1 MTTYNTMNPVP
12 SSDARDRYDNSENL
26 DNFSNGPLDAYPDRF
41 GVSRQSLQ
49 GIRNASQYV
58 DLGPYA
64 AGLNFTSRN
73 QVFSYD
79 AGSGAEFYAPGP
91 SITLPYTTTGAGAG
105 EIANFRSVGDA
116 ILRSDLAASDGAEL
130 VGYGGRSVAA
140 RLDDARSVLDFGAA
154 GDGVAD
160 DTAAFS
166 AAAKAAIGFNNIP
179 APENNINRAHMCSV
193 NVPAGDYR
201 LTAEVDTG
209 GKEVTWVL
217 DPGAA
222 VVGFD
227 FINGTILRPGQRQND
242 YHHGTTDY
250 ACSYSIRSNGSL
262 EESAEILGISSPEQL
277 GVYTDRDSV
286 SLFVD
291 NTSPPVLVDAAT
303 ATYTATTVALD
314 SAPPAASVLRY
325 RVGMIVD
332 TKHAPK
338 WSGFIESWSAAG
350 DVITVSGWH
359 RADGVGTAGT
369 PANGT
374 GAYVNPITK
383 IWAHNANVTL
393 TAAGHA
399 IGASGFELGML
410 NQKGAS
416 SNNFDDEVNRCWGF
430 DSVNLGTYK
439 AQAAFVAR
447 GEWHYGYLS
456 RGQDV
461 GFKYISPAAPGVAY
475 AAVDVGN
482 NPYWVVNQGGSMEIG
497 GMTTAA
503 PVVLDF
509 HSSGNIN
516 DYDARLLASGGGA
529 GSAQGSI
536 QIDAT
541 VLVTPT
547 ITSSADAVSNLGSSA
562 IRWNTIYASSGTIN
576 TSDAREKTSVIA
588 LTPGEINA
596 AKTLGREIGTYKFLS
611 AVAAKGTDARNHIG
625 MTVQRAIE
633 ILLENSLDPMSY
645 GFICYDEW
653 EATSDQF
660 DGEGNVVVAGRG
672 AGSRYGFRMDEMLAF
687 IAAGFE
693 ARLSALE
700 SV

>member
-1 MTTYNTMNPVP
+1 V
-12 SSDARDRYDNSENL
+12 R
-26 DNFSNGPLDAYPDRF
+26 
-41 GVSRQSLQ
+41 
-49 GIRNASQYV
+49 
-58 DLGPYA
+58 
-64 AGLNFTSRN
+64 
-73 QVFSYD
+73 
-79 AGSGAEFYAPGP
+79 
-91 SITLPYTTTGAGAG
+91 
-105 EIANFRSVGDA
+105 
-116 ILRSDLAASDGAEL
+116 
-130 VGYGGRSVAA
+130 
-140 RLDDARSVLDFGAA
+140 DFGAT

-179 APENNINRAHMCSV
+179 APENNINRAPMCSV

-227 FINGTILRPGQRQND
+227 FINGTILRPGQRQVD
-242 YHHGTTDY
+242 YHHGSTDY
-250 ACSYSIRSNGSL
+250 ACSYSIRSNISL
-262 EESAEILGISSPEQL
+262 DESSEILGISSPEQL
-277 GVYTDRDSV
+277 GIYTDRDSV

-303 ATYTATTVALD
+303 ATYTATTVTLD
-314 SAPPAASVLRY
+314 SAPPADSVLRY
-325 RVGMIVD
+325 RVGMIID

-338 WSGFIESWSAAG
+338 WSGFIESWNAAG
-350 DVITVSGWH
+350 DVITVSGWY
-359 RADGVGTAGT
+359 RAGT
-369 PANGT
+369 SGTPTNGI

-383 IWAHNANVTL
+383 IWAHNANVTF

-399 IGASGFELGML
+399 VGASGFELGML

-416 SNNFDDEVNRCWGF
+416 SNNFDDEINRCWGF

-447 GEWHYGYLS
+447 GDWHYGYLS

-461 GFKYISPAAPGVAY
+461 GFKYISPASPGVAY
-475 AAVDVGN
+475 AAVDVNN
-482 NPYWVVNQGGSMEIG
+482 NPYWAVNQGGSMEIG
-497 GMTTAA
+497 GITAAA

-509 HSSGNIN
+509 HTSGNVN

-536 QIDAT
+536 QIDAS

-562 IRWNTIYASSGTIN
+562 IRWNTIYASTGTIN
-576 TSDAREKTSVIA
+576 TSDAREKTPVIA

-596 AKTLGREIGTYKFLS
+596 AKTLAREIGSYKFL
-611 AVAAKGTDARNHIG
+611 AAIEAKGDSARAHIG

-633 ILLENSLDPMSY
+633 ILRENSLDPMRY

-653 EATSDQF
+653 DEQPASRNV
-660 DGEGNVVVAGRG
+660 DGTTVDSVPAGN
-672 AGSRYGFRMDEMLAF
+672 RYGFRMDELLAF

-700 SV
+700 ASV

>member
-1 MTTYNTMNPVP
+1 MPVP
-12 SSDARDRYDNSENL
+12 ASISELSTTAASNSPARTESPITADDYLRTHASFIAQLKQADDVL
-26 DNFSNGPLDAYPDRF
+26 
-41 GVSRQSLQ
+41 RQEL
-49 GIRNASQYV
+49 AS
-58 DLGPYA
+58 
-64 AGLNFTSRN
+64 
-73 QVFSYD
+73 
-79 AGSGAEFYAPGP
+79 GSGSSLIGFTPQ
-91 SITLPYTTTGAGAG
+91 AG
-105 EIANFRSVGDA
+105 
-116 ILRSDLAASDGAEL
+116 
-130 VGYGGRSVAA
+130 GGGV
-140 RLDDARSVLDFGAA
+140 ARSVQSKLSDLLSVRDFGAV

-179 APENNINRAHMCSV
+179 APENSINRALMCAV
-193 NVPAGDYR
+193 AVPAGNYR

-227 FINGTILRPGQRQND
+227 FINGTILRPGQRQVD
-242 YHHGTTDY
+242 YHHGSTDY
-250 ACSYSIRSNGSL
+250 ACSYSIRSNTSL
-262 EESAEILGISSPEQL
+262 EEPAEVLGISSPEQL
-277 GVYTDRDSV
+277 GVYTGRDSV

-303 ATYTATTVALD
+303 ATYTATTVALG

-325 RVGMIVD
+325 RIGMIID

-338 WSGFIESWSAAG
+338 WSGFVESWNAAG
-350 DVITVSGWH
+350 DVLTVSGWH

-399 IGASGFELGML
+399 VGASGFELGML
-410 NQKGAS
+410 NHKGAS
-416 SNNFDDEVNRCWGF
+416 SSNFDDEANRCWGF

-439 AQAAFVAR
+439 GQAAFVAR
-447 GEWHYGYLS
+447 GDWHYGYLS

-475 AAVDVGN
+475 SAADVN
-482 NPYWVVNQGGSMEIG
+482 SNVYWVVNPGGSMEIG
-497 GMTTAA
+497 GMTAA
-503 PVVLDF
+503 SSVVLDF
-509 HSSGNIN
+509 HTSGNVN

-529 GSAQGSI
+529 GSAQGRL
-536 QIDAT
+536 QFDAS

-562 IRWNTIYASSGTIN
+562 IRWNTIYASTGAIN
-576 TSDAREKTSVIA
+576 TSDAREKTAVSA

-596 AKTLGREIGTYKFLS
+596 AKTLAREIGSYKFL
-611 AVAAKGTDARNHIG
+611 AAIEAKGDSARAHIG
-625 MTVQRAIE
+625 MTVQRVIE
-633 ILLENSLDPMSY
+633 ILRSNSLDPMQY

-653 EATSDQF
+653 SATGDQL
-660 DGEGNVVVAGRG
+660 DNKGNVVSRG
-672 AGSRYGFRMDEMLAF
+672 LPAGSRYGFRMDELLAF

-700 SV
+700 ASA